1 MKFINTLVINI
12 IKRDLV
18 HARKSYFIP
27 LPQLSYIYWL
37 IYFKYEQMN
46 LNLWIWFISKGL
58 IYANE
63 SSLAKDWFMLYEMF
77 NKNLSTY
84 FLSKKLI
91 HVK

>member
-12 IKRDLV
+12 IKRDLA
-18 HARKSYFIP
+18 HARKSYFIS
-27 LPQLSYIYWL
+27 LPRLSYRYWL

-63 SSLAKDWFMLYEMF
+63 SSLAKADSCYM
-77 NKNLSTY
+77 KCSTKIY
-84 FLSKKLI
+84 QLTF
-91 HVK
+91 

>member
-1 MKFINTLVINI
+1 MKFINTLVISI
-12 IKRDLV
+12 IKRDLA

-27 LPQLSYIYWL
+27 LPRLSYTYWL

-46 LNLWIWFISKGL
+46 LNLCKGL

-77 NKNLSTY
+77 NQNLSTY

-91 HVK
+91 YVK